1 MSEKIRETMK
11 TVAVILMIALAAIAI
26 VAVIWRIATK
36 YIPFI
41 NGTTFY
47 WANELQLL
55 LLHWVVVI
63 GMMVVYML
71 DSDIRITL
79 CLDKLTKGSRAMM
92 RRVFNL
98 LDICVFFVV
107 AFFGA
112 KLAIQ
117 EWDTPTSSL
126 MWSRGFFVYCP
137 YVLLGIFV
145 VCYSVFSLI
154 RSFRGKKEG

>member
-11 TVAVILMIALAAIAI
+11 TVAVILMMALAAIAI
-26 VAVIWRIATK
+26 AAVIWRIAAK

-41 NGTTFY
+41 SGTTFY

-63 GMMVVYML
+63 GMAVVYML

-79 CLDKLTKGSRAMM
+79 FLDKMGAGKRKIM
-92 RRVFNL
+92 RRIFNL
-98 LDICVFFVV
+98 LDIFVFAVV
-107 AFFGA
+107 AFFGG

-126 MWSRGFFVYCP
+126 MWSRGLFVYCP

-145 VCYSVFSLI
+145 VCYSIFSLVT
-154 RSFRGKKEG
+154 SFRRKREG